1 MPRLFID
8 DLTVIDCSILD
19 SERGLI
25 GASWAVDIEL
35 IGELDHQSMVF
46 DFAKVKKTIKR
57 IIDEEVDHKLVIP
70 KNFVGTKI
78 IDQVKNT
85 LSIEFI
91 DNKGEKIIHHSPKQ
105 AVCLIDCEQINRD
118 SVITYLHDLI
128 LSELPNNVQ
137 SLIIELHKEE
147 VAGNYYR
154 YSHGLEKHDG
164 NCQRIAHGHRSQ
176 IQIWHNNNRRDDL
189 EKSIANKW
197 HDIYLGSNEHV
208 IEANNE
214 QIQFR
219 YTTDQGLFE
228 LVLPTHRVHLMDCD
242 STVECIAEHLTQL
255 IQADMESESFNGV
268 LKVKAFEGIGKGAIA
283 EIKT

>member
-91 DNKGEKIIHHSPKQ
+91 DNK
-105 AVCLIDCEQINRD
+105 
-118 SVITYLHDLI
+118 
-128 LSELPNNVQ
+128 
-137 SLIIELHKEE
+137 
-147 VAGNYYR
+147 
-154 YSHGLEKHDG
+154 
-164 NCQRIAHGHRSQ
+164 
-176 IQIWHNNNRRDDL
+176 
-189 EKSIANKW
+189 
-197 HDIYLGSNEHV
+197 
-208 IEANNE
+208 
-214 QIQFR
+214 
-219 YTTDQGLFE
+219 
-228 LVLPTHRVHLMDCD
+228 
-242 STVECIAEHLTQL
+242 LT
-255 IQADMESESFNGV
+255 
-268 LKVKAFEGIGKGAIA
+268 KVKTQYMFCQLSVL
-283 EIKT
+283 